1 LRIELQNRTI
11 DLDRGDEILF
21 FSFFTIVTTM
31 SIRSLGVA
39 IRRTIPFRR
48 MSTTKSH
55 YEGHS
60 AETYESA
67 YFYAPGAY
75 TEHLASLV
83 KRSLQLDASPDSCP
97 KDRCLLDIGGGTG
110 NFTRMIVEDAPNVC
124 AIVVDPFLEQQ
135 SISGGVD
142 ESESAASDERIRFV
156 KASGEE
162 FKLKPTDETLW
173 WRQNYQQVLLK
184 EVVHHFKDTDRVPIF
199 KGIFNGLER
208 SDAPSLLIVTRPK
221 LEIDY
226 PLWDEARKVWA
237 ENQPSLEQFVDELE
251 QAGFSNVQHSV
262 EPYPCTILLE
272 RWQSM
277 VKARFWST
285 FSNFTDKELDAACHR
300 IAENEK
306 ERIDKDGLLH
316 FEDRLLFITARK

>member
-1 LRIELQNRTI
+1 
-11 DLDRGDEILF
+11 
-21 FSFFTIVTTM
+21 M
-31 SIRSLGVA
+31 SIRSVGVA
-39 IRRTIPFRR
+39 IRRRIPVERNHTNAVFHR
-48 MSTTKSH
+48 MVTVDQSRDSITKSH

-67 YFYAPGAY
+67 FFYEPGAY
-75 TEHLASLV
+75 TEHLKFLV
-83 KRSLQLDASPDSCP
+83 KRSLQLDVLPDSCT

-110 NFTRMIVEDAPNVC
+110 NFTRMIVEDAPNNVC

-135 SISGGVD
+135 SISVVD

-156 KASGEE
+156 KAPAEE

-226 PLWDEARKVWA
+226 PLWDEAREVWA
-237 ENQPSLEQFVDELE
+237 KNQPSLEQFVDELG

-262 EPYPCTILLE
+262 ESYPCTILLE

-285 FSNFTDKELDAACHR
+285 FSTFTDKELDEACHS
-300 IAENEK
+300 IAESEK
-306 ERIDKDGLLH
+306 ERIDKDGLVH

>member
-1 LRIELQNRTI
+1 
-11 DLDRGDEILF
+11 
-21 FSFFTIVTTM
+21 
-31 SIRSLGVA
+31 
-39 IRRTIPFRR
+39 

-83 KRSLQLDASPDSCP
+83 KRSLQLDASPDACT

-124 AIVVDPFLEQQ
+124 AIVVDPFLEQL
-135 SISGGVD
+135 SISGVD

-156 KASGEE
+156 KAPGEE
-162 FKLKPTDETLW
+162 FKLKPTDETVW

-184 EVVHHFKDTDRVPIF
+184 EVVHHFNDTDRVPIF

-208 SDAPSLLIVTRPK
+208 SGAPSLLIVTRPK

-237 ENQPSLEQFVDELE
+237 ENQPSLEQFVEELE
-251 QAGFSNVQHSV
+251 LAGFSNVQHSI
-262 EPYPCTILLE
+262 ESYRCTILLE

-285 FSNFTDKELDAACHR
+285 FSTFTDKELDEACHS
-300 IAENEK
+300 IAESEK
-306 ERIDKDGLLH
+306 ERVDKDGLLH